1 MIRRTPESLA
11 KWARC
16 IGYEPHSKQHDCIA
30 AYARGV
36 KRILPICGRRW
47 GKSDISAFIASYAL
61 CETDVRI
68 WIIAPSYDLATRP
81 WFKLEPIIGRVFGG
95 SARIGTSPWGMPTVT
110 TKWGGV
116 LELKSADRPKSLLG
130 GGPRSDGLDLVIMEE
145 AAQLPE
151 RIWSQYT
158 MPGLADR
165 DGDAIFPT
173 TPKGHNWIYKLFEF
187 GQPGGDERYFS
198 VQAPSMDNPHLPVE
212 FFVEARRTTDPTVWR
227 QEYEAQFV
235 SFAGQVYS
243 TFDRAR
249 HVIDDLPDLSGW
261 TISAAVDPGLANP
274 TAILWIAHNPISNED
289 IVVGEV
295 VQSGL
300 LFDDVLRLLNERRP
314 PQGYEYLVCDVAG
327 KARSQETGTSFMG
340 WMKARGMHFKAHAQG
355 IVEGINCVRSR
366 MLNTDNAIS
375 LRFCGPQAPATVSAC
390 ENYHYAEGDG
400 PVSEEPEKDN
410 INDHPMDALR
420 YYCTYRYARKPGR
433 SWQT

>member
-1 MIRRTPESLA
+1 MIRRTPDSLRR
-11 KWARC
+11 WADC
-16 IGYEPHSKQHDCIA
+16 VGYKPHAGQSA
-30 AYARGV
+30 ALEAFGRGDRFLTLV
-36 KRILPICGRRW
+36 CGRRW
-47 GKSDISAFIASYAL
+47 GKTDFASFLASYAL
-61 CETDVRI
+61 LEKGAQI
-68 WIIAPSYDLATRP
+68 WVVSKTYELA
-81 WFKLEPIIGRVFGG
+81 GRVWSFLLPSVMRAMPGKVQALQGRMDKSIRTAWG
-95 SARIGTSPWGMPTVT
+95 S
-110 TKWGGV
+110 K
-116 LELKSADRPKSLLG
+116 LCLKSAEHPDSLLG
-130 GGPRSDGLDLVIMEE
+130 EGLDLLIFDE
-145 AAQLPE
+145 AATCPE
-151 RIWSQYT
+151 RTWTQYLRPAL
-158 MPGLADR
+158 MDKGGEAVF
-165 DGDAIFPT
+165 IT
-173 TPKGHNWIYKLFEF
+173 TPRGHNWVYDLFER
-187 GQPGGDERYFS
+187 GAHGEAGYWSIQSPSAANPYL
-198 VQAPSMDNPHLPVE
+198 APEELA
-212 FFVEARRTTDPTVWR
+212 EARRTTDPTVWR

-235 SFAGQVYS
+235 SFAGQVYR

-249 HVIDDLPDLSGW
+249 HVIDTLPDLTGW
-261 TISAAVDPGLANP
+261 SISAAVDPGLANP